1 MTPTEELIIEVL
13 IARTRTGET
22 LWTFDSK
29 LTPQLKSLESKN
41 LITFMRGIVQNTV
54 RASLTGEA
62 LQRYIVDSTYVAP
75 NDKELIRVVNAVVQ
89 LIDPDIAPTVSMLRN
104 AQFKLRYL
112 LPKVKS

>member
-41 LITFMRGIVQNTV
+41 LITFMHGIVQNTV

-62 LQRYIVDSTYVAP
+62 LQKYIVDSTYVTP
-75 NDKELIRVVNAVVQ
+75 NDKELVRIVNDVVRA
-89 LIDPDIAPTVSMLRN
+89 IDPDIAPTVRALRD
-104 AQFKLRYL
+104 AQSSLRYL